1 MPKGHIMTASFH
13 RFNIVL
19 LLFCFTFAR
28 ANYNVTKS
36 LLKTTNLKDPHL
48 IPYISE
54 TIKID
59 GDLTEEVWQQALVVD
74 LPYETNPGENIPA
87 PVKTDALLIYN
98 NSYLYIGFRAHDP
111 DPESIRARYTDRDRI
126 WNDDYVAIFLDTFND
141 ERRCFAFRSNPL
153 GIQSDDIELPSGQEI
168 SWDAIYESEGRITDW
183 GYSVEM
189 AIPFNQLRFQRT
201 QENQVWGINLMRIY
215 PRNVAYRIDAVPLDR
230 NNDSMLAQFLR
241 MEGFKEAKPGKN
253 IEIVPSFIGAQTD
266 HRPNFPD
273 GDMERASRDGE
284 VGISARWGF
293 TPNLMLNGTINPDF
307 SQVEA
312 DAYQLD
318 INEPFA
324 LWYPEKRPFFQ
335 EGFDYFETLKS
346 AVYTRVMRNPSWGV
360 KLSGKEGSHTV
371 GGYVVRDDMTNLI
384 FPGNQGSSSA
394 SLGDENLSTV
404 LRYKKDF
411 GQNVTFG
418 LMGTDR
424 EGTDYYN
431 RLVSMDGD
439 IRITDSD
446 RVRFQAMGSSTQ
458 YPDAVADAYGQNRG
472 SFSDY
477 FFAFEFDHSARN
489 WGYWLDVDDVG
500 TGFRA
505 DLGFIPMVDFR
516 NVEGG
521 VNYTFYGKPGGWW
534 SRFHISSQLNYYENR
549 DGNPL
554 KKNAQLLFHYTGT
567 MQSHAHAAGYITQ
580 EAYGGGI
587 FDLTS
592 YSSCFGFRPV
602 ADVWFH
608 AHVLL
613 GDRIDYDNTRLGRRF
628 RIDPEISLNI
638 GRHMQFEFYHLY
650 ERMSAADAHLFT
662 ANISQMT
669 VLYHLNVRAFFR
681 AILQYVNYDYNVQN
695 YTIDKDP
702 EFKQLFSQL
711 LFSYKINPFT
721 VFFLGYS
728 DNHMGGLAP
737 SYNLRQKDRTFFMKL
752 SYAWVR

>member
-1 MPKGHIMTASFH
+1 MITYFN
-13 RFNIVL
+13 RFSIVF
-19 LLFCFTFAR
+19 LLFCFTVVKAD
-28 ANYNVTKS
+28 NHEKKS
-36 LLKTTNLKDPHL
+36 PLDTANLKDPRP

-54 TIKID
+54 NIKID
-59 GDLTEEVWQQALVVD
+59 GDLNDEAWQQALVVE
-74 LPYETNPGENIPA
+74 LPYETDPGENITP
-87 PVKTDALLIYN
+87 PVKSDALLFYN
-98 NSYLYIGFRAHDP
+98 DSYLYIGFRAHDP
-111 DPESIRARYTDRDRI
+111 NPESIRARYTDRDRI

-141 ERRCFAFRSNPL
+141 ERRCFVLRSNPL
-153 GIQSDDIELPSGQEI
+153 GVQSDDIQTAGDHHGI
-168 SWDAIYESEGRITDW
+168 SWDAIYESKGRITDW
-183 GYSVEM
+183 GYVVEM
-189 AIPFNQLRFQRT
+189 AVPFNQLRFQRT
-201 QENQVWGINLMRIY
+201 QENQVWGMNLMRIY
-215 PRNVAYRIDAVPLDR
+215 PRSVAYRIDAVPVDR
-230 NNDSMLAQFLR
+230 NNDSMLSQFMR
-241 MEGFKEAKPGKN
+241 VEGFKEAKPGKN

-266 HRPNFPD
+266 HRPDFPG

-293 TPNLMLNGTINPDF
+293 TPNLMFSGTVNPDF
-307 SQVEA
+307 SHVEA

-335 EGFDYFETLKS
+335 EGSDYFQALKS
-346 AVYTRVMRNPSWGV
+346 AVYTRVMRNPTWGV
-360 KLSGKEGSHTV
+360 KLSGKERSHTI
-371 GGYVVRDDMTNLI
+371 GAYVVQDKMTNLI

-394 SLGDENLSTV
+394 SLDDDNLSTV

-431 RLVSMDGD
+431 RLVSVDGD
-439 IRITDSD
+439 IRITNSD
-446 RVRFQAMGSSTQ
+446 RVRFQAMGSSTR
-458 YPDAVADAYGQNRG
+458 YPDAVADANGQDRG
-472 SFSDY
+472 SFNDY
-477 FFAFEFDHSARN
+477 FLAFEFDHSARN

-500 TGFRA
+500 SGFRA
-505 DLGFIPMVDFR
+505 DLGFIPMVGFR

-521 VNYTFYGKPGGWW
+521 VNYTFYGKPGDWW
-534 SRFHISSQLNYYENR
+534 SRFHISSQLNYYEDR

-554 KKNAQLLFHYTGT
+554 RKNAQLMLNYGGII
-567 MQSHAHAAGYITQ
+567 QSHAHVASYITQ
-580 EAYGGGI
+580 EAYSGRI

-592 YSSCFGFRPV
+592 FSSCFGFRPS
-602 ADVWFH
+602 ANVWFH
-608 AHVLL
+608 THMLL
-613 GDRIDYDNTRLGRRF
+613 GDRIDYDNIRLGQRF
-628 RIDPEISLNI
+628 RIDPEISLNL
-638 GRHMQFEFYHLY
+638 GRHLQLNFYHLY
-650 ERMSAADAHLFT
+650 ERMSAADAHLYT

-669 VLYHLNVRAFFR
+669 ALYHFNVRAFFR

-695 YTIDKDP
+695 YIEDRDP

-737 SYNLRQKDRTFFMKL
+737 SFNLRQKDRTFFIKL